1 MPDEKT
7 KQKIERLSR
16 EEASKLRE
24 EAKRR
29 TEEIN
34 KRIEETNRQIKEARE
49 KRAKRQRDE
58 RNR

>member
-7 KQKIERLSR
+7 KQKIERLS
-16 EEASKLRE
+16 RE

>member
-24 EAKRR
+24 EA
-29 TEEIN
+29 
-34 KRIEETNRQIKEARE
+34 RE

-58 RNR
+58 RNRWER